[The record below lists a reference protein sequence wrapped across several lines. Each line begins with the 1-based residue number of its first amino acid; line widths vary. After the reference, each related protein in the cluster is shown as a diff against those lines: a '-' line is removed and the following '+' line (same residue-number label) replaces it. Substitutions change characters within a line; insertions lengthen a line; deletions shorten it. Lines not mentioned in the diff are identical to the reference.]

1 MNGYHSKHPVRRVSR
16 ETTKIQPR
24 KRKEIIMENENTT
37 AVALIDNTPS
47 KVYCSV
53 SESTPA
59 AKAVVYNAINNPT
72 VKISDHIGQD
82 IYIKDIYC
90 EEINSPDIETGEM
103 RTLTKTVLIDPDGNS
118 YFSVAAGV
126 FRAVKN
132 LISIYGYPTYETP
145 VHVKVVSV
153 KLKKGSTYGLQV
165 LPD

>member
-1 MNGYHSKHPVRRVSR
+1 
-16 ETTKIQPR
+16 
-24 KRKEIIMENENTT
+24 MENENTTNT
-37 AVALIDNTPS
+37 AVALIDNTPA

-53 SESTPA
+53 SDSTPA
-59 AKAVVYNAINNPT
+59 AKAIVYNAINNPT

-90 EEINSPDIETGEM
+90 EEIESTDKETGEI
-103 RTLTKTVLIDPDGNS
+103 RNLTKTVLIDPDGNS
-118 YFSVAAGV
+118 YFSVAAGM

-132 LISIYGYPTYETP
+132 IIAIFGYPTYETP